1 MSVRLRLRRMGK
13 KKQPFYRIVVIDS
26 RAARD
31 GRYIE
36 KLGTYN
42 PLTQPVDIKIEEDR
56 ALYWLGQG
64 AIPSF
69 TVKSFLKKKGVLLK
83 WHLLKKG
90 VDEATIEEELKK
102 WQVLQLEKE
111 KRMEALTEQKKRE
124 KKAKKAEEAKAE
136 AEPAVKAEAEPEVKV
151 EAESEVKVEEAET
164 TLEAEAKSKVET

>member
-1 MSVRLRLRRMGK
+1 LSVRLRLRRMGK
-13 KKQPFYRIVVIDS
+13 KKQPFYRIVAIDS

-56 ALYWLGQG
+56 ALYWLGKG

-102 WQVLQLEKE
+102 WEVLQLEKE
-111 KRMEALTEQKKRE
+111 KRMEALKEQKKTRE
-124 KKAKKAEEAKAE
+124 
-136 AEPAVKAEAEPEVKV
+136 
-151 EAESEVKVEEAET
+151 ESQENRRSGSRT
-164 TLEAEAKSKVET
+164 CS

>member
-13 KKQPFYRIVVIDS
+13 KKQPFYRIVAIDS

-42 PLTQPVDIKIEEDR
+42 PLTQPMDIKIEEDR

-90 VDEATIEEELKK
+90 ADEATIEEELKK
-102 WQVLQLEKE
+102 WEVLQLEKE
-111 KRMEALTEQKKRE
+111 KRIEALKEQKKRE
-124 KKAKKAEEAKAE
+124 KKAKKAEETKT
-136 AEPAVKAEAEPEVKV
+136 EAEPEVK
-151 EAESEVKVEEAET
+151 AKAKSEVET
-164 TLEAEAKSKVET
+164 DAAEAKVESTEESAKEADAKPEA